1 MNGQDKTA
9 TVFGGQGF
17 IGRYLVHR
25 LARAGV
31 SVRVASRHPSQAT
44 FLKTAGA
51 VGQIVPVAVD
61 IGDDESV
68 AAAVA
73 GADWVINLIGIL
85 YESGRW
91 SFQLVHAEAPGRI
104 AAAARGTGAERLVQI
119 SAIGADVEAD
129 AAYARTKGMGEQAVR
144 AAFPTATILRPSI
157 VFGPEDNFFNMFAGM
172 AMLSPVLP
180 LIGGGETRFQPVYV
194 ADVADAIMAALKDP
208 ETAGKTYEL
217 GGPKVYTF
225 KELMKLL
232 LGEIRRKRL
241 LLPVPWGVARL
252 QGAVLERLPKPL
264 LTRDQV
270 RLLQSD
276 NVVGEDALTI
286 LDLGVSP
293 RAVEVILPTYI
304 GRFRPGGRFSQSK
317 TA

>member
-1 MNGQDKTA
+1 MSWQDKTA
-9 TVFGGQGF
+9 TVFGGHGF

-25 LARAGV
+25 LARAGA

-61 IGDDESV
+61 IAEDESV

-73 GADWVINLIGIL
+73 GAHIVVNLIGIL

-91 SFQLVHAEAPGRI
+91 TFDLVHTEAPRRI
-104 AAAARGTGAERLVQI
+104 AAAARAAGTERLVHI
-119 SAIGADVEAD
+119 SAIGADPQSEAD
-129 AAYARTKGMGEQAVR
+129 YARTKGVGEQAVME
-144 AAFPTATILRPSI
+144 AFPTATLLRPSI

-172 AMLSPVLP
+172 AMISPALP
-180 LIGGGETRFQPVYV
+180 LVGGGETRFQPVYV
-194 ADVADAIMAALKDP
+194 ADVADAIMAALEDP

-232 LGEIRRKRL
+232 VSEIRRKRFL
-241 LLPVPWGVARL
+241 VPIPWGVARL
-252 QGAVLERLPKPL
+252 QGAVFERLPKPL

-270 RLLQSD
+270 RLLHYD
-276 NVVGEDALTI
+276 NVVGDSALT
-286 LDLGVSP
+286 LQDLGISP
-293 RAVEVILPTYI
+293 RAVEVILPTYM
-304 GRFRPGGRFSQSK
+304 GRFRPGGRFSRSK